1 VDCRSEPDAVL
12 AARTD
17 LTPTAPRLV
26 AVLWSGSLGGA
37 ETFTAELCRV
47 LRELGADARV
57 LFVTHE
63 EPLASRLR
71 AANVP
76 YATLGLHRGRGIVLR
91 PLAFARAARSLGPDG
106 AILVSPGY
114 LGAALR
120 LGGYRGK
127 VAVVLHDLVQTGLLS
142 TARRIVKRVDRLSG
156 GWATNV
162 EVAVSDFVLAAAR
175 RDFPRRRNLVR
186 IYNGIDLDV
195 YSPGRNGSDDV
206 RPVIGWAGRIV
217 EGKGLDTLLRAI
229 PAVRAR
235 YDVQLRI
242 AGDGPERP
250 RLEQLADELGLRGSV
265 VFEGWSPDMPAFWR
279 GCSVAAIPPVGAV
292 ESFGMVAIEAMACGR
307 PVVASRA
314 GALPELVVDGVTG
327 RLVPPGD
334 HEALTAALL
343 ELVGDEARRATTGAA
358 ARERC
363 EAHFDLRQSAQAY
376 LDLFRTS

>member
-1 VDCRSEPDAVL
+1 
-12 AARTD
+12 
-17 LTPTAPRLV
+17 
-26 AVLWSGSLGGA
+26 
-37 ETFTAELCRV
+37 V
-47 LRELGADARV
+47 LRELGVDARV

-71 AANVP
+71 DANVP
-76 YATLGLHRGRGIVLR
+76 YATLGLHRGRRIVLR

-127 VAVVLHDLVQTGLLS
+127 IAVVLHDLVQIELLS
-142 TARRIVKRVDRLSG
+142 TVQKIVKRVVRLSG

-162 EVAVSDFVLAAAR
+162 EVAVSDFALEAAG
-175 RDFPRRRNLVR
+175 RDFPRRRHVVR
-186 IYNGIDLDV
+186 IYNGIDLAV
-195 YSPGRNGSDDV
+195 YSPGQNGSDGD

-217 EGKGLDTLLRAI
+217 AGKGLETLLRAI

-235 YDVQLRI
+235 CDVQVRI

-250 RLEQLADELGLRGSV
+250 RLEQLVGELGLGGSV

-279 GCSVAAIPPVGAV
+279 GCSLAAIPPVGAV
-292 ESFGMVAIEAMACGR
+292 ESFGMVVIEAMACGR

-314 GALPELVVDGVTG
+314 GALPELVLDGVTG

-334 HEALTAALL
+334 QEALAEALV
-343 ELVGDEARRATTGAA
+343 ELASDETRRATSGAA

-363 EAHFDLRQSAQAY
+363 EAHFDLRQTAQAY
-376 LDLFRTS
+376 LQLFEES

>member
-1 VDCRSEPDAVL
+1 LKPV
-12 AARTD
+12 
-17 LTPTAPRLV
+17 APRLV

-47 LRELGADARV
+47 LRELGVDARM

-63 EPLASRLR
+63 EPLAARLR
-71 AANVP
+71 DANVP
-76 YATLGLHRGRGIVLR
+76 YATLGLHRGREVALR

-127 VAVVLHDLVQTGLLS
+127 VAVVLHDLVQTELLS
-142 TARRIVKRVDRLSG
+142 TARRMVKRVDRLSG

-162 EVAVSDFVLAAAR
+162 EVAVSDYVLEAAR
-175 RDFPRRRNLVR
+175 RDFPRRRDVVR

-195 YSPGRNGSDDV
+195 YSPGRNGSDEA
-206 RPVIGWAGRIV
+206 PVIGWAGRIV
-217 EGKGLDTLLRAI
+217 AGKGLETLLRAI

-235 YDVQLRI
+235 CDVQLRI
-242 AGDGPERP
+242 AGDGPER
-250 RLEQLADELGLRGSV
+250 RGLEQLAAELGLGGSV

-279 GCSVAAIPPVGAV
+279 GCSLAAIPPVGAV

-314 GALPELVVDGVTG
+314 GALPELVLDGVTG

-334 HEALTAALL
+334 QEALTEALL
-343 ELVGDEARRATTGAA
+343 ELVGDESRRATTGAA